1 MIECSKKT
9 IITNFMHTNL
19 YIGRTNVQFMG
30 MNEKDSELLVQLS
43 KNGKASQRELA
54 RETGVALGT
63 VNAHIKQLEK
73 NKVIKGYFAD
83 IDPEKVG
90 FNLTAIINLRIKKG
104 TLIDVQSSIA
114 EHSRVFGVYDVTG
127 EWDSLILARF
137 KNREEMDNFIK
148 TTLSQEYIE
157 RTSTSLVLNTV
168 KEELRVLF

>member
-1 MIECSKKT
+1 
-9 IITNFMHTNL
+9 MHL
-19 YIGRTNVQFMG
+19 SS
-30 MNEKDSELLVQLS
+30 KDSELLAQLS

-54 RETGVALGT
+54 KETGVALGT
-63 VNAHIKQLEK
+63 VNAHVKLLEK
-73 NKVIKGYFAD
+73 NKIIKGYLAD

-104 TLIDVQSSIA
+104 TLMDVQASIA
-114 EHSRVFGVYDVTG
+114 NHPRVFGVYDVTG

-137 KNREEMDNFIK
+137 KDRTEMDLFIK

-168 KEELRVLF
+168 KEEPRVIL